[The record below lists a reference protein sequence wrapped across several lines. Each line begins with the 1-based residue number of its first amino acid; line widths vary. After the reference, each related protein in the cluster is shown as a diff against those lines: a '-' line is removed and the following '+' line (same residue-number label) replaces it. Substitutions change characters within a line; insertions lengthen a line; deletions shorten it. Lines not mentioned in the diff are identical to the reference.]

1 MTIGRKQVATL
12 VAEFLGVGVLTL
24 TFLSVQRSTIG
35 IPYFVAIAAGAAVA
49 VAAYFIGDISG
60 AHLNPAVT
68 LALWTARK
76 VGTVLAATY
85 IIVQCLGAWAAYG
98 VYHYFVNNTVQSI
111 GGHYSARVLLAEAIG
126 TFVLALAWGA
136 VAFRKNES
144 ASHRGILLGGGY
156 ALAIIIAS
164 VAGAGIANPAVAIGV
179 RAWAFAGSMGWG
191 TYLLGPV
198 LGAIIGINLYGVLFG
213 DYKDTALGK
222 LVAVD
227 ATEVSAVGV
236 STKSTRSTASSRG
249 KRSASSSKKKT
260 GSRR

>member
-76 VGTVLAATY
+76 VGTVLAAAY

-98 VYHYFVNNTVQSI
+98 VYHYFVNTTVQSI
-111 GGHYSARVLLAEAIG
+111 GGHYSARILLAEAVG
-126 TFVLALAWGA
+126 TFVFALAWGA
-136 VAFRKNES
+136 VAFRKSES
-144 ASHRGILLGGGY
+144 ANGRGMLLGGGY
-156 ALAIIIAS
+156 ALAIIIAA
-164 VAGAGIANPAVAIGV
+164 VAGVGIANPAVALGI
-179 RAWAFAGSMGWG
+179 RAWSFAGTMGWG
-191 TYLLGPV
+191 TYVLGPV
-198 LGAIIGINLYGVLFG
+198 LGAVIGINLYGLFFG
-213 DYKDTALGK
+213 EFKDTAFGK
-222 LVAVD
+222 LVAAD
-227 ATEVSAVGV
+227 AAEVASVSA
-236 STKSTRSTASSRG
+236 TKGTRS
-249 KRSASSSKKKT
+249 SSSKSKRSTTAKKKST
-260 GSRR
+260 SRR